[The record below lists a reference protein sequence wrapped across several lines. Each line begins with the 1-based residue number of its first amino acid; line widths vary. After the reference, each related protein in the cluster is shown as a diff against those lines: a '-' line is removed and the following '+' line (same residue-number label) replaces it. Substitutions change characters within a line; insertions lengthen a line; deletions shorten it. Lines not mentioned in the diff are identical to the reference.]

1 MQNMAKLIDTWG
13 RAELAKD
20 LGVPKERVR
29 GWRRHDVLPPKYWK
43 RLLEKAPARN
53 IKISPDLLIDIAAR
67 D

>member
-1 MQNMAKLIDTWG
+1 MNSYTEIVNTWG
-13 RAELAKD
+13 VTEMAFD

-29 GWRRHDVLPPKYWK
+29 GWKRYDTLPPANWK